1 MFCAMLNNKSRARC
15 DGGQVFIDVGSRN
28 AEFFTILNGLSM
40 FDGFEWWLIECNPR
54 RRDYLQEVVARF
66 SKTTPVQF
74 LPMAAWT
81 ENTTLSFH
89 IDDDV
94 AESDHGSSLFGD
106 HAMVQADGMQT
117 EVEALDY
124 PAFLQ
129 SHFQREDFVLSR
141 MDIEG
146 AE

>member
-1 MFCAMLNNKSRARC
+1 MAVAAKFYKLTRLPPA
-15 DGGQVFIDVGSRN
+15 QVFIDVGSRN
-28 AEFFTILNGLSM
+28 AEFFTILNGLSL

-54 RRDYLQEVVARF
+54 RREYLQTVVEKFGRNTA
-66 SKTTPVQF
+66 VQF
-74 LPMAAWT
+74 LPLAAWT

-106 HAMVQADGMQT
+106 HAMVHADGLKT
-117 EVEALDY
+117 EVNALDF
-124 PAFLQ
+124 PKFLE
-129 SHFQREDFVLSR
+129 SHFQKEDLLLCR

>member
-1 MFCAMLNNKSRARC
+1 
-15 DGGQVFIDVGSRN
+15 
-28 AEFFTILNGLSM
+28 M
-40 FDGFEWWLIECNPR
+40 FDGLEWWLIECNPR
-54 RRDYLQEVVARF
+54 RREYLQTVV
-66 SKTTPVQF
+66 SKFAATTKVQF

-94 AESDHGSSLFGD
+94 AESDHGSSLFSD
-106 HAMVQADGMQT
+106 HAMVHADGMKS
-117 EVEALDY
+117 EVASLDYSAFLRSHFVEADL
-124 PAFLQ
+124 
-129 SHFQREDFVLSR
+129 VLSR

>member
-1 MFCAMLNNKSRARC
+1 L
-15 DGGQVFIDVGSRN
+15 
-28 AEFFTILNGLSM
+28 

-54 RRDYLQEVVARF
+54 RREHLQKVLAQF
-66 SKTTPVQF
+66 GASTSVQF

-94 AESDHGSSLFGD
+94 AESDHGSSLFAD
-106 HAMVQADGMQT
+106 HAMVHADGMKT
-117 EVEALDY
+117 EVNALDF
-124 PAFLQ
+124 PKFLE
-129 SHFQREDFVLSR
+129 SHFQQDDFLLCR

>member
-1 MFCAMLNNKSRARC
+1 
-15 DGGQVFIDVGSRN
+15 
-28 AEFFTILNGLSM
+28 M

-54 RRDYLQEVVARF
+54 RREYLQMVV
-66 SKTTPVQF
+66 SKFAATTKVQF

-94 AESDHGSSLFGD
+94 AEADHGSSLFSD
-106 HAMVQADGMQT
+106 HAMVHADGLKL
-117 EVEALDY
+117 EVAALDY
-124 PAFLQ
+124 SAFLR
-129 SHFQREDFVLSR
+129 SHFVEEDLALSR